1 MKQQPLLAIVV
12 FCFINNVESG
22 VITYSNLAGST
33 FSFSQISE
41 TSAQNMFLS
50 GTEYSYSGM
59 PSFAA
64 FRDPSGFDYIKFSP
78 TAGLTRSSQGWSPYS
93 GSTRLNLMIGSS
105 NSMAIPGA
113 KIRMEGTARIREPQ
127 TNSVASFYLDTAVYL
142 EVFGLTGT
150 TALPS
155 SLSKSIQLSPFSHET
170 PGIVNWAV
178 EWQST
183 NLESLFS
190 DPVFNS
196 PSMKIS
202 KLSLSINPFFELNA
216 TNQAYAEFYV
226 NQLQIAVIP
235 ESTSATLFVFGSSL
249 LLLRRR
255 KARSSS

>member
-1 MKQQPLLAIVV
+1 MAAVV
-12 FCFINNVESG
+12 FLFINHVESG
-22 VITYSNLAGST
+22 VITYSNVAGST

-50 GTEYSYSGM
+50 GIDYSYSGL
-59 PSFAA
+59 SAFAA

-78 TAGLTRSSQGWSPYS
+78 AAGLTRSSQGWSPYS

-105 NSMAIPGA
+105 NSIAIPGT

-127 TNSVASFYLDTAVYL
+127 TNSIASFYLDTAVYL

-150 TALPS
+150 ASLPS
-155 SLSKSIQLSPFSHET
+155 GLTKSIQLSPLFHET
-170 PGIVNWAV
+170 PGLVDWAV

-183 NLESLFS
+183 NLESFFS

-196 PSMKIS
+196 PTMKIS
-202 KLSLSINPFFELNA
+202 KLSLSINPFFELN
-216 TNQAYAEFYV
+216 TVNQGYAEFYV

-235 ESTSATLFVFGSSL
+235 EPGTGTLVLFGL
-249 LLLRRR
+249 AALWRRR
-255 KARSSS
+255 RRSA